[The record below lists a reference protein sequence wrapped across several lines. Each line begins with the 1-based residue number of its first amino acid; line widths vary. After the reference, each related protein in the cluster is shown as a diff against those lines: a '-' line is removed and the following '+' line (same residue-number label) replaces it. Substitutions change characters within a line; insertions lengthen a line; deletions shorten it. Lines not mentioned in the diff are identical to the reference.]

1 MSFNRLA
8 VYAHRGWASSKI
20 FESLARSGA
29 PVRVLY
35 RPGSDISNVP
45 SGVEAVEVDT
55 RDRDALKASLKDID
69 ILISLVGQAGIEI
82 QHAFVRAL
90 PYTDVKL
97 FVPSDLAFRHDEQ
110 GLRAK
115 VNRLKIEVEMAAK
128 AAGIPMTIILPGLFA
143 ESALSTGL
151 LGIDLDKNRIIFS
164 GDSEHQVLNICTR
177 EYIAA
182 AYASIF
188 AETSIAD
195 LRDRV
200 IGLSEIRP
208 TGAEIARSLE
218 LKHGSPPQIFRQS
231 LEEIDRQFDKS
242 VTGGLPLGIPY
253 YGRHL
258 WGAGCYVKAVGSDIW
273 PMDRYRRKT
282 LDGLLNGGMDLY
294 RNFPPELVELVD
306 RTFY

>member
-20 FESLARSGA
+20 FASLANSGA

-55 RDRDALKASLKDID
+55 ANQDALKASLKDID
-69 ILISLVGQAGIEI
+69 ILMYASVPASSKSHLVFEHII
-82 QHAFVRAL
+82 YH
-90 PYTDVKL
+90 VKL
-97 FVPSDLAFRHDEQ
+97 FVPSDLAFRCDEQ
-110 GLRAK
+110 GLRAR
-115 VNRLKIEVEMAAK
+115 VNRLKNEVEMTAK

-151 LGIDLDKNRIIFS
+151 LVIDLAKNRIIFF

-188 AETSIAD
+188 AQTPIAD

-200 IGLSEIRP
+200 IGLSELRL
-208 TGAEIARSLE
+208 TGAEIAKSLE
-218 LKHGSPPQIFRQS
+218 LKHGSPPQIFRQN
-231 LEEIDRQFDKS
+231 LAEVGRQFDKS

-253 YGRHL
+253 YCRYL
-258 WGAGCYVKAVGSDIW
+258 WGAGGYVKAIGSDIW
-273 PMDRYRRKT
+273 PMDGYRRKT
-282 LDGLLNGGMDLY
+282 LDELLNGGMDLY
-294 RNFPPELVELVD
+294 RDFPPKLVELVD
-306 RTFY
+306 RSFY